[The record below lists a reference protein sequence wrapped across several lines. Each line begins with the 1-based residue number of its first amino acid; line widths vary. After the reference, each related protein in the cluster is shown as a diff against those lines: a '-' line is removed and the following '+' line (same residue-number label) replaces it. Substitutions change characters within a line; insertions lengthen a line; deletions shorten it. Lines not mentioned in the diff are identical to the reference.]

1 MPNACMYTC
10 MHTFCIANMFLKRRV
25 KMLSAY
31 IVQLYMEVLV
41 FQILSLDAHLIV
53 TVCNSGTRRTEDV
66 EVTAKR
72 EFRSRTE
79 ASQ

>member
-1 MPNACMYTC
+1 
-10 MHTFCIANMFLKRRV
+10 MHTFCVTNMFLKLLV
-25 KMLSAY
+25 KVLSMCIY
-31 IVQLYMEVLV
+31 VEFLD
-41 FQILSLDAHLIV
+41 FQNLSVEENAHLSVI
-53 TVCNSGTRRTEDV
+53 VCNSGARRTEDV

>member
-1 MPNACMYTC
+1 
-10 MHTFCIANMFLKRRV
+10 MH
-25 KMLSAY
+25 SAY
-31 IVQLYMEVLV
+31 IVQLYMECLV
-41 FQILSLDAHLIV
+41 FQILSLDANLIV